1 MPLKFNNT
9 EEARKLVLDE
19 FKKWR
24 QALEKVKTSKNG
36 AKDVT
41 AVMVTATDQLYPRR
55 SIPWTK

>member
-1 MPLKFNNT
+1 M
-9 EEARKLVLDE
+9 LDE

-41 AVMVTATDQLYPRR
+41 AVMVTATDQLYP
-55 SIPWTK
+55 SGPYHGSSHGH